1 MKKRISATVEEEKI
15 KFLKEIVK
23 KEKYRNSSHA
33 IEEAI
38 KLLREKIKN
47 EK

>member
-33 IEEAI
+33 IEKAI